1 MAVRVIFHLAIQK
14 RLLYGQIMFI
24 RMSSGGAL
32 AWAGG
37 SGFIALLGWV
47 SIKSD
52 PECEKYGY
60 VIQSATSCVE
70 SGGLW
75 VARIAVISFGLT
87 LASILWGVVKSL
99 GSRSQY

>member
-1 MAVRVIFHLAIQK
+1 MT
-14 RLLYGQIMFI
+14 
-24 RMSSGGAL
+24 SGSAL
-32 AWAGG
+32 AWVGG
-37 SGFIALLGWV
+37 SGVIALLGWA

-75 VARIAVISFGLT
+75 VARIAGISFGLT
-87 LASILWGVVKSL
+87 LASILWAFVKSL
-99 GSRSQY
+99 GSRSRF